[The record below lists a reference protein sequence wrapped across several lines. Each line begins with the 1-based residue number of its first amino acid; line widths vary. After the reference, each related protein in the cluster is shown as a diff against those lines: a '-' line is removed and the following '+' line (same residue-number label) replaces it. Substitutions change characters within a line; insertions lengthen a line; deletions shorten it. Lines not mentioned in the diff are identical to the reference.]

1 MTEPDRYG
9 VIGQPVKHSWSP
21 FIHALFA
28 RETGQNLVYH
38 AHEVP
43 PEELHEFLPRFFAG
57 GGKGLNV
64 TLPHKPAAA
73 AWAAALTP
81 RAALAGAVNTLA
93 VQAGGTVLGD
103 NTDGAGFVRDLRV
116 HLGVALAGQR
126 ILVLGAGGAARGL
139 LGPLLEC
146 APAEIVLANRGAARA
161 REVAAVFERLGPL
174 RGCAFAELPATPFD
188 LVINA
193 TAASL
198 AGEVPAVT
206 PAVIAPHTLCY
217 DLAYGHGDTPFLR
230 FARAA
235 GAARAVQG
243 WGMLVEQAAEAF
255 TLWRG
260 VRPDGAAALA
270 ALRQR
275 AG

>member
-43 PEELHEFLPRFFAG
+43 AEALLEFLPRFFAD

-73 AWAAALTP
+73 RWAAALTP

-93 VQAGGTVLGD
+93 AQADGTVLGD
-103 NTDGAGFVRDLRV
+103 NTDGAGFVRDLQR
-116 HLGVALAGQR
+116 HLGVTLAGQR

-146 APAEIVLANRGAARA
+146 APAEILLANRGAARA
-161 REVAAVFERLGPL
+161 HEVAAVFERLGCI
-174 RGCAFAELPATPFD
+174 RGCSFAELPAAPFD

-217 DLAYGHGDTPFLR
+217 DLAYGHRDTAFLG

-235 GAARAVQG
+235 GAGRAVQG

-270 ALRQR
+270 ALRER